1 MEISSNW
8 SGFIELVRLLTHLMS
23 LVKRFLMFSGGTEI
37 VQRHEMG
44 NQLLSSLVC
53 SKFNSPDIGCEV

>member
-1 MEISSNW
+1 MSCPCIRKKERKQIMVISSNW

-37 VQRHEMG
+37 GQ
-44 NQLLSSLVC
+44 
-53 SKFNSPDIGCEV
+53 